1 MNYPKITIV
10 TPSFNQGNYLE
21 ETICSVLDQGYP
33 NLEYIVI
40 DGGSTDQSV
49 EIIKKYADRLSYW
62 VSEKDKGMY
71 DAIQKGFAR
80 STGDVM
86 AWINSDD
93 KYYPRALSLI
103 GEVFATLPQ
112 VNWLQGNPSNI
123 DESSRIVSSFSSRR
137 WSKYNFYMKDYK
149 YIQQE
154 STFWRRSL
162 WEKAGSTLNVSLKYA
177 GDFELWLR
185 FFDYEQLYCLRTVV
199 GQFRLRTSNQFS
211 LERLDDYNRECESE
225 IDAKLNKLDRE
236 IIENIAYLK
245 KYWSIYSRIPY
256 FKSKSKQKFDRIMN
270 APAGIVFDRKSQRF
284 IVQ

>member
-10 TPSFNQGNYLE
+10 TPSYNQGNYLE

-33 NLEYIVI
+33 NLEYIII

-49 EIIKKYADRLSYW
+49 DIIKKYADRLSYW

-71 DAIQKGFAR
+71 EAIQKGFAR

-93 KYYPRALSLI
+93 KYYPGALSMV

-123 DESSRIVSSFSSRR
+123 DESARIVSSFSSRR
-137 WSKYNFYMKDYK
+137 WSRYNFYMKDYK

-162 WEKAGSTLNVSLKYA
+162 WEKAGSSLNVNLKYA

-185 FFDYEQLYCLRTVV
+185 FFDFEPLYCLRTVV

-211 LERLDDYNRECESE
+211 LERLDDYNRECEAE
-225 IDAKLNKLDRE
+225 IDAKLKTLDPQ
-236 IIENIAYLK
+236 IISNISFLK

-256 FKSKSKQKFDRIMN
+256 IKSKSKSKFDRIMN
-270 APAGIVFDRKSQRF
+270 APASIVFDRKTQRF